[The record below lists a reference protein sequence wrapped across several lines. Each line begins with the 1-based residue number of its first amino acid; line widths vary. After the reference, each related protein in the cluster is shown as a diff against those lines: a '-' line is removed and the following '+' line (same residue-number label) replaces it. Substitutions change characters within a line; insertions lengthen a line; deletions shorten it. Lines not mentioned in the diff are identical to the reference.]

1 MSQKFFY
8 IAEFLLP
15 ANNAYS
21 IHVLKMCDNSIYSN
35 YKSKLI
41 IPQNNS
47 QFIEIKKKYN
57 LKNNFKIDSLYTKIN
72 NLNFFL
78 RIIFG
83 IYVSIKIAKEKPHL
97 IITRS
102 LIASF
107 ILSLIR
113 YKHFLEIHG
122 DIKGFTRFIFLKLNF
137 INSKFIIKNIF
148 ITHNLAKIYGLNK
161 NKFIV
166 LPDAVDEKDF
176 LRYKPTTLKSINNFY
191 YTGSFYKGKG
201 IELIFKIAKIFKKKK
216 FFVYGNKINLNIKK
230 VPSNVS
236 VNNYVS
242 YNEIPEIL
250 NKADALLMP
259 YSKNVFYNYSLND
272 NIGSFHSPLKMFEY
286 LASGKLIISS
296 NQKVLKEILKNN
308 VNCLMP
314 KNNGLIAWKK
324 IIIYAE
330 KNIDKINK
338 IIKNSK
344 KQSFDYTWS
353 NRIKQIIKFN

>member
-1 MSQKFFY
+1 MSQKFY
-8 IAEFLLP
+8 YVAEFLLP

-21 IHVLKMCDNSIYSN
+21 IHVLKMCDNSIYSD

-47 QFIEIKKKYN
+47 RFNEIKKKYK
-57 LKNNFKIDSLYTKIN
+57 LKNNFRIDSLFKKIN

-78 RIIFG
+78 RIIFS
-83 IYVSIKIAKEKPHL
+83 IYVSFKIIKDKPNL
-97 IITRS
+97 VITRS
-102 LIASF
+102 LITSF

-113 YKHFLEIHG
+113 YRHFLEIHG
-122 DIKGFTRFIFLKLNF
+122 DIKGLTRFIFLKLNF
-137 INSKFIIKNIF
+137 INSKYIIKNIF
-148 ITHNLAKIYGLNK
+148 ITKKLAENYALNQ

-176 LRYKPTTLKSINNFY
+176 LKYKSTTLKKINNFC

-201 IELIFKIAKIFKKKK
+201 IELIFKIAKIFKKKR
-216 FFVYGNKINLNIKK
+216 FFIYGNKSNLNVKTI
-230 VPSNVS
+230 PSNVS
-236 VNNYVS
+236 VNNYIP

-250 NKADALLMP
+250 NKADVLLMP
-259 YSKNVFYNYSLND
+259 YSANVFYNNSSND
-272 NIGSFHSPLKMFEY
+272 NIGKFHSPLKMFEY

-296 NQKVLKEILKNN
+296 NQNVLKEVLKNN

-314 KNNGLIAWKK
+314 KNNSLISWKK

-338 IIKNSK
+338 IIINSK
-344 KQSFDYTWS
+344 KQSFNYTWS